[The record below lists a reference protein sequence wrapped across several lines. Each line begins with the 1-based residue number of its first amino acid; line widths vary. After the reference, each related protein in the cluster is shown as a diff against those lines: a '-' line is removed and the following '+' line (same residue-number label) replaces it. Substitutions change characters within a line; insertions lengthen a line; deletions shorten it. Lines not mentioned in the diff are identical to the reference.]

1 MSVGGCWYTVVEQE
15 TFFCRPLGKES
26 LDAVGTEALCLLLGF
41 TLTGGSSYL
50 MWLQGQHVAFL
61 ERAKCMLQGAE
72 QPQISLKSLD
82 KALSYLM
89 RWSCT
94 IYMMRTYA
102 CCTISANIF
111 VRTLFWSKMW
121 EHLWA
126 VITKQGWQLLPSHTQ
141 SQTFFL
147 STHYEM

>member
-1 MSVGGCWYTVVEQE
+1 MVEQE
-15 TFFCRPLGKES
+15 TFFCRPLGKER

-61 ERAKCMLQGAE
+61 ERAKCLLQGAE

-89 RWSCT
+89 R
-94 IYMMRTYA
+94 
-102 CCTISANIF
+102 
-111 VRTLFWSKMW
+111 
-121 EHLWA
+121 
-126 VITKQGWQLLPSHTQ
+126 
-141 SQTFFL
+141 
-147 STHYEM
+147 